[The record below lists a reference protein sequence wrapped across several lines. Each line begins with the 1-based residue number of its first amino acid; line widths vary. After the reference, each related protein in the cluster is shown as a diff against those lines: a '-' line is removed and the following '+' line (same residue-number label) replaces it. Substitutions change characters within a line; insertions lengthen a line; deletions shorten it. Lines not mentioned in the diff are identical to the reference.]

1 MKISDIIISLFLL
14 ASNIGDLPF
23 RVMAIAGI
31 KEDTEVG
38 KFLNSVLLIAAIG
51 WFSYKGYQYFQAK
64 KEQRRYEEAMRLFRS
79 EGHLSAL
86 LGIAGKDQSKNNE
99 KK

>member
-38 KFLNSVLLIAAIG
+38 KFLNFILLIAAIG
-51 WFSYKGYQYFQAK
+51 WFSYKGYQFYRAK
-64 KEQRRYEEAMRLFRS
+64 QDQRMYEEAMRLLRS
-79 EGHLSAL
+79 KVDFSSLMGMVE
-86 LGIAGKDQSKNNE
+86 KDQIINHE